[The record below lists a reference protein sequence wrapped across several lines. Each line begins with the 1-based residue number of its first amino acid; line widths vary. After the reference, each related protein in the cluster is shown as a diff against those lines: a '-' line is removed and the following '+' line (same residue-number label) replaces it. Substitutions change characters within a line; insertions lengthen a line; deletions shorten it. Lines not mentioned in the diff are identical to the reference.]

1 MHAPRPQLRRIAL
14 PVTSAALA
22 LLVTAPLLGRGFT
35 LGYDMVF
42 APRQYLLPDAL
53 GTGSALPRSVPADA
67 VVALVTTVVPGDI
80 VQQVVLTVA
89 IFAAALGAGRLVPT
103 DSTLTRLVAA
113 TGYAWSAYVAERLF
127 IGHWPLLVAYAC
139 LPWIASAARSLR
151 ASEPKAGARLILA
164 CAPAAL
170 TPPGGLLAAAVAL
183 VVAGPRKAWLAAAT
197 ALVLNAPWWVPSVLH
212 PGGALSADT
221 GVGAFS
227 ARAENWGGAVLSVLG
242 TGGIWNSEVT
252 PQSRAGALVPVLTI
266 VVVLLALHGLRTQR
280 WARGLTLLGAFG
292 VVVASFATLPGGAK
306 ALGWAMHTVPGAGM
320 LRDAQKWAA
329 WWALPMAIGFALAV
343 EALSKRLRQPAAHRS
358 LLVAAVVLPL
368 LAMPDLALAGWGRMT
383 AVRYPPDWAQVRDH
397 LDGDPR
403 RGDVL
408 VLPFA
413 TFRQFGWNHWRTQLD
428 PAPRV
433 LPRTVVA
440 DDSLPVGGV
449 VVPGEDQRAAAVR
462 TVLDRGGDLRMGL
475 QALGIGWVLVE
486 HGTPGVVPP
495 VLNWF
500 APEFDGAWL
509 TLYRVPDP
517 IDPDPIRGAPT
528 VPVVVADTCALLLL
542 AYGLLWR
549 LLPAGRL
556 AGARRQT
563 ANEMRDRP

>member
-292 VVVASFATLPGGAK
+292 VVVASFADAAGRREGARLGHAHGPRGG
-306 ALGWAMHTVPGAGM
+306 H
-320 LRDAQKWAA
+320 AA
-329 WWALPMAIGFALAV
+329 RRAEVGGVVGTAHGD
-343 EALSKRLRQPAAHRS
+343 RLRARRRGVEQTLAAASAPHRS

-383 AVRYPPDWAQVRDH
+383 AVRYPADWAQVRDH

-413 TFRQFGWNHWRTQLD
+413 TFRQFGWNDGRTQLD

-433 LPRTVVA
+433 LPTH
-440 DDSLPVGGV
+440 
-449 VVPGEDQRAAAVR
+449 
-462 TVLDRGGDLRMGL
+462 RGR
-475 QALGIGWVLVE
+475 
-486 HGTPGVVPP
+486 
-495 VLNWF
+495 
-500 APEFDGAWL
+500 
-509 TLYRVPDP
+509 R
-517 IDPDPIRGAPT
+517 R
-528 VPVVVADTCALLLL
+528 L
-542 AYGLLWR
+542 A
-549 LLPAGRL
+549 AGRRRG
-556 AGARRQT
+556 GARRGP
-563 ANEMRDRP
+563 ARGGGADGARSRR